1 VAARALRGAHGAPP
15 GELAQIL
22 LTRYP
27 PGAGIGWHLD
37 APMFGPI
44 AGVSLGAPCRMRFRR
59 AADGTRE
66 TSEVA
71 PRAPVGLPPG
81 GEARWAWQHMIPPAQ
96 DLRHSITF
104 RTLEPA

>member
-1 VAARALRGAHGAPP
+1 
-15 GELAQIL
+15 
-22 LTRYP
+22 
-27 PGAGIGWHLD
+27 
-37 APMFGPI
+37 
-44 AGVSLGAPCRMRFRR
+44 MRFRR
-59 AADGTRE
+59 AADETRE

-71 PRAPVGLPPG
+71 LAPRSAYLLA